1 MGLQSA
7 NTGGGALAGIRVLDL
22 SRVVAGPYGA
32 QILGDL
38 GADVVKVERRGE
50 GDDCRR
56 VGPPWMKNADGSDN
70 TEESTYFQSVN
81 RNKRSITVD
90 YARPEGAQLVRD
102 LAAQSDVF
110 IENYRPGTLEKYG
123 LGYKRLRQLNPRLIY
138 CSLTGFGQTGSY
150 APRSGYDYLVQAMVG
165 VMSVTGMRDGEP
177 GAAPTRVGIPIAD
190 IVTGLFSAIGVL
202 GALHHRHETGKGQYV
217 DVSLFDSQLGV
228 MLNTFSAWFN
238 AGVALG
244 RTGNDHP
251 SAAPYGVFPVDD
263 GHLLIATFN
272 DREFVRLAR
281 ALGHP
286 EWADDPRFFK
296 MSARVANRE
305 PLKQAV
311 AAALRGRTKAEWV
324 AILNENTV
332 SCGPINEMGDLE
344 LDPHVA
350 ERALVIEQQH
360 PVLGIVR
367 TAASPVRLSES
378 PPTYRLAPPLLGEHN
393 DEVLREWLGLEP
405 DRVDALKRNGAI

>member
-1 MGLQSA
+1 M
-7 NTGGGALAGIRVLDL
+7 
-22 SRVVAGPYGA
+22 
-32 QILGDL
+32 
-38 GADVVKVERRGE
+38 
-50 GDDCRR
+50 
-56 VGPPWMKNADGSDN
+56 
-70 TEESTYFQSVN
+70 
-81 RNKRSITVD
+81 
-90 YARPEGAQLVRD
+90 
-102 LAAQSDVF
+102 
-110 IENYRPGTLEKYG
+110 
-123 LGYKRLRQLNPRLIY
+123 
-138 CSLTGFGQTGSY
+138 
-150 APRSGYDYLVQAMVG
+150 
-165 VMSVTGMRDGEP
+165 
-177 GAAPTRVGIPIAD
+177 
-190 IVTGLFSAIGVL
+190 L